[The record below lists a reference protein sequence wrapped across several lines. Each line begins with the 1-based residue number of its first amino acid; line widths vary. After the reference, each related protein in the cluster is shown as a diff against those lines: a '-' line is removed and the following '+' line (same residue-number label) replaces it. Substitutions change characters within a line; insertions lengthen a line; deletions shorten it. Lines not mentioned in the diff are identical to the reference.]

1 MIYNI
6 QAGERQREG
15 RTMSRIKDL
24 QKYIHKV
31 LKGMDDNQKR
41 AAAVAHLHGV
51 SLAAVMIAKK
61 RGENAEL
68 AAMAGL
74 LHDLYAYKSGS
85 YDDHAHK
92 GAEYARKLLEELG
105 ITSADETDIICS
117 AIWHHDSKAEVDSLM
132 DEILKDADVIH
143 HSLGDPTKEIKP
155 HELARYNRLCIEFD
169 FRS

>member
-1 MIYNI
+1 
-6 QAGERQREG
+6 
-15 RTMSRIKDL
+15 MSRIKDL

-105 ITSADETDIICS
+105 ITSADEKDIICS
-117 AIWHHDSKAEVDSLM
+117 AIWHHDSKAEVDSPM